1 LSKPAIRYVMLA
13 VLVVAVLAWW
23 RMASHSQ
30 PAASTPSNQPTAAVE
45 KLPVFFA
52 THTFDPAA
60 PPADMPPLGAAETA
74 ECDANFI
81 SNANVS
87 GTSKRLDARQA
98 VVTVTGARITLQ
110 LEINIWVPQGATQQ
124 VIEHEEGH
132 RQISEY
138 YYRSAQEV
146 AEKVAAEYTGKQISV
161 SGSDLGAEIN
171 AALQKIGAEITA
183 EYGERL
189 NPNAAQQRYDDLTD
203 HSRNDISASDAVARV
218 LQKNLANPT
227 VE

>member
-1 LSKPAIRYVMLA
+1 MLG
-13 VLVVAVLAWW
+13 VLVVAVLVWW
-23 RMASHSQ
+23 RTASHSQ
-30 PAASTPSNQPTAAVE
+30 PTAPSTPSNQPTAAVE
-45 KLPVFFA
+45 KMPIFFA

-60 PPADMPPLGAAETA
+60 PPADMPPLGAGETA
-74 ECDANFI
+74 ECDADFI

-87 GTSKRLDARQA
+87 GTSKRLDATQA

-110 LEINIWVPQGATQQ
+110 LKINIWVPQGATQQ

-171 AALQKIGAEITA
+171 AALQRIGAEITA

-218 LQKNLANPT
+218 LQRNLANPT